1 MDGPPSRS
9 TTNTMPMRTLLTTI
23 AICFF
28 VAAAPSFASPSS
40 DEFPDSALNRKE
52 AAHPLLLAQ
61 LQLQVADDGR
71 ADADKPFDFKDL
83 VVELP
88 NYCRVAKDYSC
99 YK

>member
-1 MDGPPSRS
+1 MDHHRARQL
-9 TTNTMPMRTLLTTI
+9 TMRTLLTTI

-28 VAAAPSFASPSS
+28 VAPSFASPSS
-40 DEFPDSALNRKE
+40 DEFPDSALSWKE

-61 LQLQVADDGR
+61 LQLHVADDGR

-88 NYCRVAKDYSC
+88 NYCRVADDFSC